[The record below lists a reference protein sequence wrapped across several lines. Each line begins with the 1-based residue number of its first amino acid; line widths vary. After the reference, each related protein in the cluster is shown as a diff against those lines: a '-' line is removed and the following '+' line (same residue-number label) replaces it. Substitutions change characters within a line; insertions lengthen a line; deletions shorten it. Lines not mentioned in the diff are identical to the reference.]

1 MHLLGVART
10 RQTQGSISEFIIHLS
25 SIHFIYTILIIS
37 SLSTLVLQ
45 AFKTVLRLVIIL
57 HQLSTVSNTLVLSGF
72 HRRVSIN
79 ATAVSDR
86 VSL

>member
-10 RQTQGSISEFIIHLS
+10 RQTQGSISEFISHLS
-25 SIHFIYTILIIS
+25 SIHFIYTKLIIY

-45 AFKTVLRLVIIL
+45 AFKTFKV
-57 HQLSTVSNTLVLSGF
+57 SYYSAPATVSNTLVLSGF
-72 HRRVSIN
+72 QRRVNIN